1 MDHIGLLR
9 NYLHQ
14 FQLLTNEEV
23 ELIVTA
29 SEIECVE
36 KGTILLEEGQVS
48 NKCHFLLK
56 GCVREYVI
64 KDGDEKTT
72 GFYTEGQ
79 ALDPF
84 SPPVNPPPSKYN
96 LVCVEDCVFA
106 VSKSTLV
113 EEMCRIIPR
122 LETLIVEEVQRNG
135 MRAQDEISRF
145 ITSSPEERYL
155 YLLENRPD
163 LLNRVPQHQ
172 IASYIGVTPESL
184 SRIRKRMT
192 ARVSNTTSVKTP

>member
-1 MDHIGLLR
+1 MDHFNLLRSYLHSFGLL
-9 NYLHQ
+9 
-14 FQLLTNEEV
+14 TGEEV
-23 ELIVTA
+23 ELIALA
-29 SEIECVE
+29 SGIECVE
-36 KGTILLEEGQVS
+36 RGTILLKEGQV
-48 NKCHFLLK
+48 NDKCHFLLK
-56 GCVREYVI
+56 GCVREYVV

-113 EEMCRIIPR
+113 EEMIRLIPR

-135 MRAQDEISRF
+135 SRAQDEISRF

-155 YLLENRPD
+155 HLLENRPD
-163 LLNRVPQHQ
+163 LLNRIPQHQ
-172 IASYIGVTPESL
+172 IASYIGVTAESL

-192 ARVSNTTSVKTP
+192 ARVSNTTTVKAP

>member
-1 MDHIGLLR
+1 MEHLNLLR
-9 NYLHQ
+9 SYLEA

-23 ELIVTA
+23 ELILKA
-29 SEIECVE
+29 SDIEFAE
-36 KGTILLEEGQVS
+36 KGTMLLKEGQVS
-48 NKCHFLLK
+48 DKCHFLLK

-84 SPPVNPPPSKYN
+84 SPPVDPPPSKYN
-96 LVCVEDCVFA
+96 LICLEDCVFA
-106 VSKSTLV
+106 VSESTLV

-135 MRAQDEISRF
+135 SRAQDEISRF

-192 ARVSNTTSVKTP
+192 RKVSNTTTAKTF